1 MCGVLVCVCICVCVV
16 CYVCCVCVLYVVCVY
31 AHSHISFTL
40 MLFSFLSVSKSSL
53 ERFESTGMR
62 ELVGSVPGDL
72 DLREECDS
80 FSSRR
85 LVGVERLDKTQ

>member
-1 MCGVLVCVCICVCVV
+1 
-16 CYVCCVCVLYVVCVY
+16 
-31 AHSHISFTL
+31 